1 MSDAVSASAV
11 PTGAALARVLS
22 ARSAASIAL
31 ARDAQKR
38 RTAARVAR
46 DAGVRALPAADTKHG
61 ATPVPEA
68 WESMRRERDRMRPR
82 EETRVNVPVSD
93 ATVVASMTTGAP
105 ILAPTVSTVR
115 TSHAPDDGMSR
126 AHDRVIL
133 ARKR

>member
-1 MSDAVSASAV
+1 MSDAQNASAV
-11 PTGAALARVLS
+11 PSGAALARVLS
-22 ARSAASIAL
+22 HRSAASIAL

-46 DAGVRALPAADTKHG
+46 DAGVRTIPASDPHAG
-61 ATPVPEA
+61 ATPVPET

-105 ILAPTVSTVR
+105 ILSRTDSTVR
-115 TSHAPDDGMSR
+115 TAYAADDSMSR
-126 AHDRVIL
+126 AHDRAVL
-133 ARKR
+133 ARR